1 MSNSPP
7 EKVVHLNR
15 YYHFTQLM
23 RDPAIEGQ
31 LRRYQSAHDGTMQTV
46 LVLQP
51 AGQKPDKLFFF
62 FHGMDG
68 DSGDGVVLRDLVKEL
83 SATVVTMG
91 GRGPSWVSNA
101 FLADAE
107 QVIREHAGNFQ
118 SYYLIGVSM
127 GGTQALALAGL
138 LPDNMREAIVGVIAL
153 IPGAN
158 LPALLARSSNERV
171 RNTVRDSVNGDLSQ
185 LKRRSPIEV
194 MKQYR
199 PGLPLVIFHNQQDTL
214 LLTDELEKFTASVRG
229 NGHPLTTFSVP
240 GDHSFTYQNFDFREA
255 IAKLGSDS
263 VETGAPLR
271 PDQS

>member
-1 MSNSPP
+1 MTTPP
-7 EKVVHLNR
+7 PDKVVHLNR
-15 YYHFTQLM
+15 YYHFTELM
-23 RDPAIEGQ
+23 REPAIEAR
-31 LRRYQSAHDGTMQTV
+31 LRRYHSAHDGTRQTV

-68 DSGDGVVLRDLVKEL
+68 DSGDGVVVRDIVKEL
-83 SATVVTMG
+83 NATVVTMG

-138 LPDNMREAIVGVIAL
+138 LPDNLRQAIAGVIAL

-158 LPALLARSSNERV
+158 LPALMARSSNERV

-185 LKRRSPIEV
+185 LQHRSPIEA
-194 MKQYR
+194 MNRYR

-214 LLTDELEKFTASVRG
+214 LLTDQLEKFTASARG
-229 NGHPLTTFSVP
+229 NGHPVATFSVP
-240 GDHSFTYQNFDFREA
+240 GDHNFTYQNFDFREA
-255 IAKLGSDS
+255 IARLGRDS
-263 VETGAPLR
+263 VEIGAPLR
-271 PDQS
+271 ANQS